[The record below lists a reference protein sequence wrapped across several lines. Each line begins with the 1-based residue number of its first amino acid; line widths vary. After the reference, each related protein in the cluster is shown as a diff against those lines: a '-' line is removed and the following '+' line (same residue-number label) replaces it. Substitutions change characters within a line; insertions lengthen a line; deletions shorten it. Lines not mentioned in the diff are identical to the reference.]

1 MMHIRRQ
8 GDYNIMRLKNYLQE
22 SDFVGDLQLDESGN
36 FEYMSAMDADNHRTI
51 KGLMKNNGIFKS
63 MKQRWYLLEK
73 QWAFNKI
80 GASRGKGDAK
90 IDAIIMKPSELKTM
104 RGISTEASIGDYF
117 VEVNAAMIFGK
128 RGAGQGFRRVEW
140 GYLID
145 DVGVREEY
153 KYGFEYY
160 DGGSGSQM
168 DKSKTKRLWKRKEDQ
183 SVQDF
188 RDQVAQEEMAKDAK
202 EKAGAA
208 ELKKSEW
215 LGVIGERM
223 KGIEVEVLR
232 KHFFETQYGE
242 SSITVM
248 KDSEGNMIQ
257 HFGRNRLKK
266 GDKKKVDFTVKGHE
280 KAEINKWNKVP
291 YKYTAVNRVK

>member
-1 MMHIRRQ
+1 
-8 GDYNIMRLKNYLQE
+8 MRLKKFIEQTEFIEEL
-22 SDFVGDLQLDESGN
+22 DILDEGGQ
-36 FEYMSAMDADNHRTI
+36 FDYMSSMDSDNHRTI
-51 KGLMKNNGIFKS
+51 KGLIKNNGIFKS

-73 QWAFNKI
+73 QWAYNKV
-80 GASRGKGDAK
+80 GSSRGEGEGK
-90 IDAIIMKPSELKTM
+90 IEALVQKPSDLKRL
-104 RGISTEASIGDYF
+104 RGISTEVTTNDYF

-128 RGAGQGFRRVEW
+128 RGAGQGFRRLEW
-140 GYLID
+140 GYIID

-153 KYGFEYY
+153 KYGFNYY
-160 DGGSGSQM
+160 EGGSRSEI
-168 DKSKTKRLWKRKEDQ
+168 DLSKTKRLWKRKEDQ

-188 RDQVAQEEMAKDAK
+188 RDQVAQEEMAKK
-202 EKAGAA
+202 EKQAASMA
-208 ELKKSEW
+208 ELKASEW

-232 KHFFETQYGE
+232 KHFFETQFGE

-248 KDSEGNMIQ
+248 KDRDGNMIQ

-280 KAEINKWNKVP
+280 KAEVNKWNKVA
-291 YKYTAVNRVK
+291 YKFTAVNRVK